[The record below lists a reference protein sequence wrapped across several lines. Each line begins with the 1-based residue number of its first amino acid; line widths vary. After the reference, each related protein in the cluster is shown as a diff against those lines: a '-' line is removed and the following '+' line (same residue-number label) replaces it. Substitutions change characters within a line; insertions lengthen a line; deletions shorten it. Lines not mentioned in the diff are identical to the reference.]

1 MSVVCRP
8 ARMEDLER
16 ADEIVVASIN
26 ELTER
31 RGFGKMAS
39 FHPPNFQA
47 FSLRDKAEG
56 LWVAD
61 DDACGRPR
69 CLDCRRSAGP
79 ARKGVGS
86 CGLWKVRPWR
96 AEVRM
101 GQTST
106 NLSST

>member
-8 ARMEDLER
+8 ARMEGLER

-39 FHPPNFQA
+39 SQPPNFQA

-69 CLDCRRSAGP
+69 RLDCRRPAGP
-79 ARKGVGS
+79 PRKGVGS
-86 CGLWKVRPWR
+86 CGLWKVRSWK
-96 AEVRM
+96 AEGRM